1 MQHSEGQ
8 DVSEDISITMQNEL
22 DGVIDSELECSI
34 FRIHNLLR
42 KVNESAYEPEI
53 IAIGPYHHRKSDL
66 KSMKDHKLLYLK
78 LLLRQKNTDVKKCV
92 EAVEPLERDARK
104 YYAEPIGPELSRQE
118 FVKMM
123 VLDGCFIIK
132 LLLYFERMDSVDRN
146 DPIFKQDWI
155 LNSLQRDLMLLENQ
169 LPFFILCKLYETL
182 ELPNEEGG
190 LISLALNFFIDLL
203 PVQVSA
209 IKNGNALYNIRHLLD
224 ENRNPLDDIRHLLD
238 LIHRFWSTSKLK
250 PQNDA
255 ERSTGGHES
264 IRFSTQCHLP
274 DLIHRY
280 WSTPKVKPQNDMKRS
295 TEESEL
301 IPCSTQLADAGI
313 ELLKID
319 QVDIFDIQFDNGSLQ
334 IPTLVIEDRTESFLR
349 NLIAYEQ
356 YSGGGGYVTD
366 YVTFLGC
373 LIKSKKDVTKL
384 SHHGIIHNRIG
395 ENEVI
400 SQMLNKMI
408 VCIVGPSSNSHYAE
422 ICSRVNIHCSRPVNR
437 WRATLR
443 RKYCNSPWGIISII
457 AASSLL
463 ILTLLQTTFTILS
476 WKSPYFDKLRPSVSL
491 SKTV

>member
-8 DVSEDISITMQNEL
+8 DVSEDISITIQKEL
-22 DGVIDSELECSI
+22 AGVIDSELQCSSI

-66 KSMKDHKLLYLK
+66 KSMKEHKLLYLK
-78 LLLRQKNTDVKKCV
+78 LLLGQNIDVKKCV
-92 EAVEPLERDARK
+92 EAVKPLEKDARK
-104 YYAEPIGPELSRQE
+104 YYAEPIDPELSPQE

-132 LLLYFERMDSVDRN
+132 LLLLNFERMDSVDNN

-182 ELPNEEGG
+182 ELPDQGSG
-190 LISLALNFFIDLL
+190 LIRLALNFFVDLL

-209 IKNGNALYNIRHLLD
+209 NKNGNPMGSIGHLLD
-224 ENRNPLDDIRHLLD
+224 ETGNPLEDIRHLLD

-250 PQNDA
+250 AQNDV
-255 ERSTGGHES
+255 ERSTGEYES
-264 IRFSTQCHLP
+264 IRCSTQCHLL

-280 WSTPKVKPQNDMKRS
+280 WPQNDVKRS
-295 TEESEL
+295 TGEFEL
-301 IPCSTQLADAGI
+301 IPCSTQLAEAGI
-313 ELLKID
+313 KLLKID

-373 LIKSKKDVTKL
+373 LIKSKKDVTEL
-384 SHHGIIHNRIG
+384 SRHGIIHNLVG
-395 ENEVI
+395 ESEII
-400 SQMLNKMI
+400 SEMFNKMI
-408 VCIVGPSSNSHYAE
+408 VCVVGPSRNFRYAE
-422 ICSRVNIHCSRPVNR
+422 IFSRVNIHCDRRMNR
-437 WRATLR
+437 WLAKLR
-443 RKYCNSPWGIISII
+443 RNYLNSPWGIISII
-457 AASSLL
+457 AASLL
-463 ILTLLQTTFTILS
+463 LLLTLLQTIFSILS
-476 WKSPYFDKLRPSVSL
+476 WKNHH
-491 SKTV
+491 